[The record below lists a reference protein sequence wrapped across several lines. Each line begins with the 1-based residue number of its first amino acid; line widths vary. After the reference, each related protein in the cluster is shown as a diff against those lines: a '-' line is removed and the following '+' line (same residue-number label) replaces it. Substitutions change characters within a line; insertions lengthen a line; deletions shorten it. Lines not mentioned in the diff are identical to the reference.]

1 MALTDKLVAIADAI
15 RAKDGTTGTMTLDQ
29 MPEKISKISTGAN
42 DEVIEYSQLSTA
54 ASGYLAAAKAQ
65 YTDDN
70 YASVS
75 IIAECAVDGA
85 DDPAGIDLTLTN
97 DGIIHYA
104 DEDEPKLS
112 SDEAASAGTHTAYN
126 LVPGHITRWWL
137 SKADGTTGEGGRVK
151 PTGTLRQIYV
161 SGDDNCRDIGG
172 ISVSGGTVR
181 YGLIYRGVF
190 PSDSITN
197 MLVGRC
203 HVAFEINLEDNTG
216 DDQHRTMGVGYGYFP
231 LETIEY
237 KNYFDPANINATN
250 FARAICQ
257 IMENAASGIP
267 TYVHC
272 SRGCDRT
279 GVVIF
284 ALEALLGASGV
295 DLDIDYELTA
305 IMSDLWGGSLANIK
319 RTYAPWVAL
328 RNQFKNYVP
337 EGNILDN
344 ALYWCGR
351 MGISE
356 DLVTRYRAAMTDG
369 TPAEIAIYNLVTADL
384 TNVTSDGASQVR
396 NGTGYSATRSL
407 ATGAAYTFVSVTMGG
422 ADITSTAWDA
432 DAGTITIAK
441 VTGDISIT
449 ATAYVNAHEVKLDLN
464 GVTST
469 NSTTGIIDGQAYETI
484 LAAST
489 SGYTISCV
497 VTMGGVDITASA
509 WDVNTGKISIAS
521 VTGDISITAAEMAPV
536 YSVTNIMAS
545 SIDNTGAVYN
555 GGLGYKD
562 GAYLSS
568 NDVGTD
574 ASYFASGFIENQ
586 FVGKNADGYPKTL
599 YVRGADLTM
608 ASHTRLYFYNNSFVT
623 MSPYISGSAGTSTT
637 DGSGFYYWFHVTKIG
652 DHYFKLEQTSDNGGN
667 WYGNASQAP
676 YFRLSLPLPV
686 SGTAANVIMAW
697 EPIE

>member
-1 MALTDKLVAIADAI
+1 MALTNKLKAIADAI
-15 RAKDGTTGTMTLDQ
+15 RAKDGSTATMTLDQ
-29 MPEKISKISTGAN
+29 MPEKISKLSIGVN
-42 DEVIEYSQLSTA
+42 DEVTEYSQLSTV

-70 YASVS
+70 YSSIS
-75 IIAECAVDGA
+75 IIAEYAADGA

-104 DEDEPKLS
+104 DENEPKLS

-137 SKADGTTGEGGRVK
+137 SKADGTTGER
-151 PTGTLRQIYV
+151 RIYV

-172 ISVSGGTVR
+172 ISVPGGTVR

-216 DDQHRTMGVGYGYFP
+216 DNQHRTMGVGYRYFP

-237 KNYFDPANINATN
+237 KNYFDPANINATV

-279 GVVIF
+279 GAVIF

-305 IMSDLWGGSLANIK
+305 IMSDLWGGSLDNIK

-337 EGNILDN
+337 GGSILEN

-369 TPAEIAIYNLVTADL
+369 ASAEIAIYNLVRADL
-384 TNVTSDGASQVR
+384 TNVTSNGASQVR
-396 NGTGYSATRSL
+396 NGTGYSATLSL
-407 ATGAAYTFVSVTMGG
+407 ATGAAYAFVSVTMGG
-422 ADITSTAWDA
+422 ADITSTAWNA
-432 DAGTITIAK
+432 DAGTVTIEK
-441 VTGDISIT
+441 VTGDINIT
-449 ATAYVNAHEVKLDLN
+449 ATAHVNAHEVVLN
-464 GVTST
+464 LSGVTST
-469 NSTTGIIDGQAYETI
+469 NSVTGIIDGQAYETT

-489 SGYTISCV
+489 SDYTISCA

-509 WDVNTGKISIAS
+509 WDANTGKITIAS
-521 VTGDISITAAEMAPV
+521 VTGDISITAAEVAPT
-536 YSVTNIMAS
+536 YSVTNVMTS

-562 GAYLSS
+562 GAYLSG
-568 NDVGTD
+568 NDTNTD
-574 ASYFASGFIENQ
+574 ASYFATGFIENQ
-586 FVGKNADGYPKTL
+586 FVGKTANGYPKTL

-623 MSPYISGSAGTSTT
+623 MSPYIGGSAGTSTT

-652 DHYFKLEQTSDNGGN
+652 DYYFKLEQTSDNGGN

-676 YFRLSLPLPV
+676 YFRLSLPLPT

-697 EPIE
+697 EAIE